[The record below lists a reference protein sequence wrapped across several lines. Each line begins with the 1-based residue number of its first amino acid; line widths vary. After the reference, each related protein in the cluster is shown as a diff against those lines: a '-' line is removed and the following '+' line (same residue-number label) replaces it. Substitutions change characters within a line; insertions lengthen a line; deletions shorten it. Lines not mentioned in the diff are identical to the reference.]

1 MKTIKL
7 KKVEEVIIHNNQ
19 EVKTE
24 IKYSELLRVAINNP
38 AQGGYTVSDM
48 AQRIKLL
55 DVVSKAEG
63 SEEVSFED
71 TDFITLKNLVKET
84 KWSIISKTIVDFVNE
99 LDKQ

>member
-7 KKVEEVIIHNNQ
+7 KKVEEVVIHNNQ
-19 EVKTE
+19 EVRTE

-38 AQGGYTVSDM
+38 VQGGYTVSDM

-55 DVVSKAEG
+55 DVVSKAAD
-63 SEEVSFED
+63 SNEVHFED
-71 TDFITLKNLVKET
+71 ADYNVLKTLVKDT

-99 LDKQ
+99 IDKQ